1 MEIAVM
7 DRVQNYH
14 TEVDPMAQNLTGLPL
29 QQAILLLMAAD
40 YCLSVCVTSDR
51 RFWKRPN
58 FQELQSV
65 YPIFHKST

>member
-1 MEIAVM
+1 MAQMEIAVM

-40 YCLSVCVTSDR
+40 YCLSVCDKRSQILETSE
-51 RFWKRPN
+51 FSGAAIGLSHIP
-58 FQELQSV
+58 
-65 YPIFHKST
+65 